1 MEASMKTQGRSPR
14 NESGYA
20 LILAILALLLLTFLG
35 LTLAATTSTELQ
47 IATSYKWSAQALY
60 NAEAGI
66 EAGKR
71 ILQDLNWAAVLP
83 AARTS
88 AADMT
93 DPALPGIPF
102 TGATRDFEMRDCDD
116 RGHVGLGVVLN
127 DGTRVYENVTAV
139 PGLGAQQLGG
149 AFTLWVRRGLIAQ
162 AAGTYLD
169 NTDNEALVLTAMGIA
184 PFVGVETGS
193 AMRTGAAR
201 QILEVE
207 VRRQGANPPC
217 ETRGGQASGG
227 PEGNNYAGGCT
238 GLDDNALTGN
248 AGPGGFLG
256 GTGQRG
262 PR

>member
-1 MEASMKTQGRSPR
+1 MKTQGRSPR
-14 NESGYA
+14 HESGYA

-35 LTLAATTSTELQ
+35 LTLATTTSTELQ

-83 AARTS
+83 VARTT
-88 AADMT
+88 AAAMAT
-93 DPALPGIPF
+93 PPTAPF
-102 TGATRDFEMRDCDD
+102 GGATRNFEMSGCDE
-116 RGHVGLGVVLN
+116 RGRVGLGVVLN
-127 DGTRVYENVTAV
+127 DGVNIYENVNTVAV
-139 PGLGAQQLGG
+139 LGPQQLGG
-149 AFTLWVRRGLIAQ
+149 AFTLWVRRRLDPPTV
-162 AAGTYLD
+162 AGGNYLD
-169 NTDNEALVLTAMGIA
+169 STDNEAMVLTAMGIA
-184 PFVGVETGS
+184 PYVGTETG
-193 AMRTGAAR
+193 AVMRTGAAR

-207 VRRQGANPPC
+207 VRRQGAAAPC

-227 PEGNNYAGGCT
+227 PEGNNYTGSCT
-238 GLDDNALTGN
+238 GLNDDALSGY
-248 AGPGGFLG
+248 AGAGGFLG